1 MGMAKVDSIPFQQGT
16 SPSSGTEKEIMTTIS
31 HVQRN
36 DLAML
41 DLGGSQVT
49 PELHPDR
56 NHQVW
61 IAMQC

>member
-1 MGMAKVDSIPFQQGT
+1 
-16 SPSSGTEKEIMTTIS
+16 MTTIS

-61 IAMQC
+61 FAMQC